1 MNKGSHK
8 SILFAVL
15 ALSCL
20 VFGSLFTSGSVYA
33 IGPADINKIVLQNQ
47 AQTCYNSSSMNAK
60 ISNGFSISAAFKKKG
75 SIVLMADNGSGGTYN
90 CRVVFETLNSLT
102 RKNPG
107 ATDLG
112 YTRSSNDSGSGGPV
126 SRCVVMSY
134 VVRGVTYYTEK
145 WCMAVRDGDIDM
157 GETPEMVEQ
166 STNPGGVFLGLTGNN
181 SMAITLYGMM
191 DASPWTVDYYNRTWD
206 EFETNLRKMAANLN
220 GTHIQYNNIDGDI
233 QSANIVTS
241 VGSDDR
247 YVTYEI
253 KNNDFNAAKQTMMRY
268 YFGNS
273 TAPKLTGDYWSY
285 VLDSSYRLA
294 LSTGHITQR
303 ACVDTKDEALKQT
316 TYAFYDSASNK
327 WCPVDIESRD
337 KNGESTGG
345 NKYPLVKEGN
355 EALGLYSIEEVLK
368 LQTGRNLG
376 NQTAADVCTTNANN
390 RLQELRAART
400 AEYEANGNSSR
411 YQYLLNAAI
420 QLSGMIRDNKLVNS
434 NGTCADIPTVN
445 QDAQTQKN
453 ACNSVFNT
461 AIAQLRNII
470 NGSNSTA
477 NEKADAQD
485 KLDKI
490 NALNGVYW
498 TEDSGGD
505 IVCKKLE
512 DVYNGTSGGTTGG
525 ENGGNTN
532 GGSTTDSDDPGL
544 LDGCMSNAG
553 VLGWILC
560 PVIRLIGGAIEGV
573 YSGIEGLLMVDANT
587 VTDPATRSAWSQF
600 QGYANIV
607 FAIVLAIVIIS
618 QVTGIGLNNYN
629 IKKIL
634 PRLIITIVLV
644 NLSFIICSIAIDLSN
659 ILGVRLKD
667 LFDGLH
673 VVNQGIF
680 DVDPGAFV
688 RNTLESLLEVGP
700 IVLGAGVAI
709 SVIMTAELWKMM
721 ILPLLLGFIVM
732 LISILFFFIILGVR
746 QAAIIILLVVSPI
759 AIICYTLP
767 NTQKVFDRWL
777 KMFSSLLI
785 VYPICGLM
793 MGGGQFMSRLLL
805 NAGGS
810 GMSFMYYLTAML
822 LSVVP
827 FFFIPTI
834 LKGSLTAMGNLGL
847 KLSQMGSRV
856 SSGVA
861 RSIRGSDWAREYQR
875 DQALSQ
881 SRGAYERLNRREQ
894 AIKDAGGRGL
904 NARDA
909 RRRSRYARQMLR
921 LEAEDRRAGYNP
933 AQVEAARRHQ
943 LIQQQN
949 DDISGRQD
957 LYRGGSMSS
966 IIAGH
971 TDPINGNNNDELAD
985 ELDAYMDRIVT
996 GQTADGRT
1004 LTQDEI
1010 NDDVMNAQAL
1020 INTLADQGTSGA
1032 RAKVEQSFARAMH
1045 RHQSIFGDPDQGGRL
1060 SHTFGSLAA
1069 RTNAKYGKDFKKDS
1083 PGAAAMLGDIAQGSF
1098 TRAGTFSDSGRV
1110 ETRHADTDHERKM
1123 SILRSSYYGGSGAG
1137 VSGMSTEDFSKLKA
1151 YGANNI
1157 LDGLRAGQITGS
1169 NARAAAR
1176 MADEVLNSGVYTP
1189 DSDVRDILEQIRT
1202 AGYSAGGDLN
1212 GRSTGSLALS
1222 GASTSALESVVSDV
1236 SGIADSAA
1244 WESLSDAERK
1254 NYRQLFNNIRETL
1267 DNDTLSAANA
1277 DQLQQALKIAHD
1289 RGFTDASGNV
1299 IGAFSGTPHLKI
1311 DHSATQPI
1319 VVPPVPQGWTE
1330 GGMWTGG
1337 GSGPSKQQE
1346 IAYQEWAKIKARADM
1361 QNNGGNP

>member
-1 MNKGSHK
+1 MSKRFSRTVVVLVACVG
-8 SILFAVL
+8 ILAGALATVFSYSNGVYADTAAETEVL
-15 ALSCL
+15 KKALLNGLQKCYNDTYMKKTITGVDYTGIYSLMTSKAFGTDGHTDGTVKVPNNVGNTLSDADISCEQ
-20 VFGSLFTSGSVYA
+20 LFTGYNQNKSSNSVR
-33 IGPADINKIVLQNQ
+33 G
-47 AQTCYNSSSMNAK
+47 
-60 ISNGFSISAAFKKKG
+60 
-75 SIVLMADNGSGGTYN
+75 
-90 CRVVFETLNSLT
+90 LNSLYGKSPT
-102 RKNPG
+102 LAN
-107 ATDLG
+107 LG
-112 YTRSSNDSGSGGPV
+112 YVRDTSNTSSASQSCVWYEYSYGNSGITTTGRTEQICFQVTDGEVENINDSLVTVNEDATAGYGGKTGPV
-126 SRCVVMSY
+126 SLLYKYGEYSLSLYTNTSTYTSETIVLGANPTWNELLAKLRDDAKRIDNAQDGNEFDGWYQPYS
-134 VVRGVTYYTEK
+134 GAKLSSSVTGGEVYDNYQRSATAALTALRYYT
-145 WCMAVRDGDIDM
+145 
-157 GETPEMVEQ
+157 
-166 STNPGGVFLGLTGNN
+166 
-181 SMAITLYGMM
+181 
-191 DASPWTVDYYNRTWD
+191 
-206 EFETNLRKMAANLN
+206 
-220 GTHIQYNNIDGDI
+220 
-233 QSANIVTS
+233 
-241 VGSDDR
+241 
-247 YVTYEI
+247 
-253 KNNDFNAAKQTMMRY
+253 
-268 YFGNS
+268 GNS
-273 TAPKLTGDYWSY
+273 TATWTSDIVTFNSKDVYTLY
-285 VLDSSYRLA
+285 SSYFNQMA
-294 LSTGHITQR
+294 KAHPQVLSR
-303 ACVDTKDEALKQT
+303 AADDKCTAT
-316 TYAFYDSASNK
+316 NTYTYAIYNGSK
-327 WCPVDIESRD
+327 WCEVSGVENISETFNGVNMSGDHWTGLVGGVSFSTIVKTLGQLNYDVIENEGGVVGGLEGITID
-337 KNGESTGG
+337 NG
-345 NKYPLVKEGN
+345 
-355 EALGLYSIEEVLK
+355 
-368 LQTGRNLG
+368 
-376 NQTAADVCTTNANN
+376 
-390 RLQELRAART
+390 
-400 AEYEANGNSSR
+400 
-411 YQYLLNAAI
+411 
-420 QLSGMIRDNKLVNS
+420 
-434 NGTCADIPTVN
+434 
-445 QDAQTQKN
+445 
-453 ACNSVFNT
+453 
-461 AIAQLRNII
+461 
-470 NGSNSTA
+470 GSN
-477 NEKADAQD
+477 N
-485 KLDKI
+485 
-490 NALNGVYW
+490 NG
-498 TEDSGGD
+498 GG
-505 IVCKKLE
+505 
-512 DVYNGTSGGTTGG
+512 GTSGG
-525 ENGGNTN
+525 N
-532 GGSTTDSDDPGL
+532 DSSSGDDAGL